1 MGFEEWGIGE
11 FGVGFNFIWKNL
23 KIIKN
28 NF

>member
-1 MGFEEWGIGE
+1 MGCEEWGVGE

-28 NF
+28 NV

>member
-1 MGFEEWGIGE
+1 MGCEEWGVGE
-11 FGVGFNFIWKNL
+11 FGVGFKFIWKNL

>member
-1 MGFEEWGIGE
+1 MGCEEWGVGE
-11 FGVGFNFIWKNL
+11 FGIGFNFIWKNL